1 MIQTINGHTYTK
13 RWAYWPT
20 RTGKGELV
28 WMEYYYMRPGRD
40 GTGVILSHDDFIL
53 ECSGN

>member
-1 MIQTINGHTYTK
+1 MIQTINGRTYTK